1 MSFLTTCQAQT
12 MTCKEHLLFL
22 STTLDQMNQQAL
34 SGAIVECGV
43 WKGGCCMWMAH
54 CQKRYAAVDAVDRTI
69 YLFDTFNGMT
79 VPIDHDAKEDPRA
92 MELYN
97 QITNGR
103 YQRHYDKW
111 HHENKWAYAPLEYVQ
126 HNMTK
131 VGYNPDRIKYVVGD
145 VLETLR
151 MAENLPT
158 EIAILRLDT
167 DWYESTK
174 TELEVLFPR
183 VVKGGLVIIDDYFAW
198 RGSRNATDEFLTA
211 HGHEV
216 KLLDI
221 KRTGNIFAF
230 VKL

>member
-22 STTLDQMNQQAL
+22 DATLKKMNETNL
-34 SGAIVECGV
+34 PGAIVECGV

-54 CQKRYAAVDAVDRTI
+54 CQKRYATVDRAI

-79 VPIDHDAKEDPRA
+79 MPIDYDAKEDPRA

-97 QITNGR
+97 KITNGR

-111 HHENKWAYAPLEYVQ
+111 HHEKKWAYAPLEYVQ
-126 HNMTK
+126 QNVDK
-131 VGYNPDRIKYVVGD
+131 VGYNPEFIHYVVGD

-151 MAENLPT
+151 DQNNLPA

-167 DWYESTK
+167 DWYASTK

-211 HGHEV
+211 HGQEV
-216 KLLDI
+216 HLLDV